1 MVHLRGMSLA
11 VRIRRGGMKMKSILL
26 DVYNNKAQVVNPEG
40 LEDYYNMIDCSTVDI
55 VRRKIGRKWFEIIC
69 DDEGTFKEDCKISAI
84 DNFGNVMLV
93 GNLIICGLADSEG
106 ELTDLS
112 YSDVKYIRE
121 RIQCLSTR
129 RHPKGYLML
138 TQCGY

>member
-1 MVHLRGMSLA
+1 MRALW
-11 VRIRRGGMKMKSILL
+11 L
-26 DVYNNKAQVVNPEG
+26 DVECRKVEEVEVNE
-40 LEDYYNMIDCSTVDI
+40 LEDYYKLIDCSTVDI